1 MEMKIKLVTKSNIPN
16 LIKYLKKSQTD
27 TRAGKGLKDTLSY
40 KNLVIASAGEIKR
53 TIFEGKKLRT
63 LKRSTQRVRKLRGHN
78 VSKPLYASGALYESI
93 KPAKGG
99 VEVID
104 YGVHQAN
111 GFVPDN
117 VPARNKMN
125 RPYVDSKMKKSEGNV
140 ALKKNTKGIVVP
152 ARNFLTL
159 PSEFAEKQLK
169 KVVNEFGGKINQILR
184 GGGQLSFPFMN

>member
-1 MEMKIKLVTKSNIPN
+1 MEIKVKLVTKGNVEN

-40 KNLVIASAGEIKR
+40 KNLIIASADEIKR
-53 TIFEGKKLRT
+53 TIFEGKTFRT

-78 VSKPLYASGALYESI
+78 VQKPLYASGALYESI
-93 KPAKGG
+93 KPVKGG

-125 RPYVDSKMKKSEGNV
+125 RPYTNSKMEKSVGNV

-159 PSEFAEKQLK
+159 PSAFAEKQLK
-169 KVVNEFGGKINQILR
+169 KVVNEFGGRINQILR
-184 GGGQLSFPFMN
+184 GGGNYPSLL